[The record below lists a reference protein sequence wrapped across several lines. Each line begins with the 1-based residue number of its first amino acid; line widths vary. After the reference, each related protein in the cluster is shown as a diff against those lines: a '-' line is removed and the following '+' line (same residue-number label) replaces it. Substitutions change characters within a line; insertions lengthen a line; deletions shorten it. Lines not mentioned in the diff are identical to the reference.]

1 MDKQT
6 TRQKVYNADELV
18 VQRKNQSAT
27 AEKVSYGTNV
37 EGM

>member
-18 VQRKNQSAT
+18 VQRKNQYAT
-27 AEKVSYGTNV
+27 AVKVP
-37 EGM
+37 